1 MSASSIRSL
10 FAEADCRL
18 RAASPGEETLIIGVE
33 YFETIG
39 NHLASTVYLKTTSEG
54 WENWQINSLILSTYL
69 DLMNMVSDVFAKSG
83 IDDEA
88 YVQRCL
94 SAAERGF
101 LDRGDDL
108 FSQALKEAGHEH
120 PSRTLHRRS

>member
-1 MSASSIRSL
+1 MRATSIRSI

-18 RAASPGEETLIIGVE
+18 RTASPGEATLMIGVE
-33 YFETIG
+33 YFEAIG
-39 NHLASTVYLKTTSEG
+39 AHLAGTVYLKTSSEG

-69 DLMNMVSDVFAKSG
+69 ALMNMVGETFEKFELG
-83 IDDEA
+83 DEA

-94 SAAERGF
+94 TAAERGF

-108 FSQALKEAGHEH
+108 FSQAIEGGRA
-120 PSRTLHRRS
+120 

>member
-1 MSASSIRSL
+1 MSATAIRSI
-10 FAEADCRL
+10 FEEADRRL
-18 RAASPGEETLIIGVE
+18 RTASPGEATLIIGVE
-33 YFETIG
+33 YFEAIG
-39 NHLASTVYLKTTSEG
+39 THLAGTVYLKTSSEG

-69 DLMNMVSDVFAKSG
+69 DLMNMVGDTFASFG
-83 IDDEA
+83 IKDEA

-108 FSQALKEAGHEH
+108 FSQAIEGGRA
-120 PSRTLHRRS
+120 